1 MDIYSAFAWFAS
13 QTRAVTNM
21 ASEIISSL
29 SFWQYD
35 SYVKVKKDDIE
46 KSIADVVATEF
57 ETAIAT
63 TNALLRSIDDF
74 RPFDRGKPARSSLV
88 Y

>member
-1 MDIYSAFAWFAS
+1 MGIYSAFAWFAS

-21 ASEIISSL
+21 TSYIISSL

-35 SYVKVKKDDIE
+35 SYVKADKKAIKE
-46 KSIADVVATEF
+46 SIADVVATEF

-63 TNALLRSIDDF
+63 TNDLLRSIDEF
-74 RPFDRGKPARSSLV
+74 RPLDRGKPARSSLV